1 MEYPSHYN
9 FPRSKKAAGSD
20 AIIKDMESVGI
31 DMSDQDKELS
41 DTYAI
46 GGWKTGVSPVELAGA
61 YATIANNG
69 NYIESHTINYVEV
82 VETNKTVKIDEEL
95 QKMLLKA
102 LVKTYLS

>member
-1 MEYPSHYN
+1 
-9 FPRSKKAAGSD
+9 
-20 AIIKDMESVGI
+20 MESVGI

>member
-9 FPRSKKAAGSD
+9 LQEVKKAAGSD

-31 DMSDQDKELS
+31 DMSDQDKEFS

-69 NYIESHTINYVEV
+69 NYIKYHTINYVEV

-95 QKMLLKA
+95 RKKCYS
-102 LVKTYLS
+102 KHW